1 MLLRFTK
8 MHGLGNDFVIL
19 DLITQNI
26 SIRDDQIRMLAD
38 RKTGIG
44 FDQLLVVEPPGNP
57 DIDFRYRIFNSNG
70 MEAEQCGNGARCFL
84 RFVRDR
90 GLTTKTQIKLETN
103 TGIIECKLEKDG
115 SISVNMGAPKFE
127 PKSIPFIAPSP
138 QICHQIDVQHPL
150 SGKIQ
155 RIELTTVNVGNPHA
169 VIFVEDLKNA
179 PVSDLGALIEKH
191 ESFPEGVNVGFVELV
206 SKTHIK
212 LRVFER
218 GVGETRACG
227 TGACAAMAAGRLRG
241 VLSDSVEVDLPGGRL
256 TLNWQGGDS
265 PLMMN
270 GPAARVF
277 EGRLHI

>member
-8 MHGLGNDFVIL
+8 MHGLGNDFVLL

-26 SIRDDQIRMLAD
+26 TIRDDQIRMLAD
-38 RKTGIG
+38 RRVGIG
-44 FDQLLVVEPPGNP
+44 FDQLLIVEPPGNP

-90 GLTTKTQIKLETN
+90 GLTTKTKIKLETN
-103 TGIIECKLEKDG
+103 TGVIECKLEKDG
-115 SISVNMGAPKFE
+115 SVSVKMDTPKFE
-127 PKSIPFIAPSP
+127 PRAIPFIASES
-138 QICHQIDVQHPL
+138 QICHAVHIRHPL
-150 SGKIQ
+150 SGKLQEIN
-155 RIELTTVNVGNPHA
+155 LTTVNVGNPHA
-169 VIFVEDLKNA
+169 VIFVNDVDKA
-179 PVSDLGALIEKH
+179 AVSEIGPAIENH
-191 ESFPEGVNVGFVELV
+191 ESFPEGVNVGFAELI
-206 SKTHIK
+206 SRTKIK

-241 VLSDSVEVDLPGGRL
+241 LLDDCVEVELPGGQL
-256 TLNWQGGDS
+256 KIEWQGGDS